1 MMGHLGDVL
10 HALLTADAVLTY
22 ATQWFSFPA
31 FCFSLV
37 AHSCHSTYGSE
48 NPTEGTSK
56 VREHQIEG
64 THKVGKIRIE
74 GNMIFFVVPTRGTPL
89 LKGVDL
95 EILKLLQLR
104 YLRISQ
110 KSLYPVGTDGKNGG
124 EAGRLADSYAVV
136 NGRLWSHATS
146 GSIPPVPPPN
156 CQIRTWRFVENTFRE
171 TKYFLQTKVCQVR
184 VTVDLN
190 FLSCHYFQC

>member
-1 MMGHLGDVL
+1 MGHLGDVL

-136 NGRLWSHATS
+136 NGRLWSHATAHAERAARVHLQLQRDHPINS
-146 GSIPPVPPPN
+146 PWCPRRARPYAPVDRPDDAAAR
-156 CQIRTWRFVENTFRE
+156 CV
-171 TKYFLQTKVCQVR
+171 
-184 VTVDLN
+184 
-190 FLSCHYFQC
+190 